1 MEVLSRYNM
10 LKQKLTV
17 SRKQAMALSLNRPT
31 QTPLL
36 RVKVVRPLVL
46 VARSLARRQVEAKR
60 APHAGDGLVPRG
72 RQRHPD
78 LGRQR
83 GDAVAGACWPL
94 VLAHVESRPHGQASA
109 AQAADGLMRLAEA
122 RGSPE
127 QHLASSG
134 VGSSLLQWVAPVGC
148 TSGLHQWVA
157 PVGGAGRTSVGGISC
172 ICMHMH
178 MYVCVCPHHRCSV
191 QRGESLVLTDG
202 DQVSLG
208 A

>member
-31 QTPLL
+31 QSPLL

-178 MYVCVCPHHRCSV
+178 MHVCVCPHHRCSV

-202 DQVSLG
+202 DQVSLD

>member
-31 QTPLL
+31 QSPLL

-109 AQAADGLMRLAEA
+109 AQAADGLMKLAEA

-178 MYVCVCPHHRCSV
+178 MHVCVCPHHRCSV

-202 DQVSLG
+202 DQVSLD

>member
-1 MEVLSRYNM
+1 
-10 LKQKLTV
+10 
-17 SRKQAMALSLNRPT
+17 
-31 QTPLL
+31 
-36 RVKVVRPLVL
+36 LVL

-127 QHLASSG
+127 QHPASSG

-157 PVGGAGRTSVGGISC
+157 PVGCTSGWGGPNLRGWHI
-172 ICMHMH
+172 MHMH
-178 MYVCVCPHHRCSV
+178 AYAYVCVCVS
-191 QRGESLVLTDG
+191 SS
-202 DQVSLG
+202 QVLG
-208 A
+208 AKGREPRADRRRSSEPGCIGLRPGCIGLQA

>member
-31 QTPLL
+31 QSPLL

-109 AQAADGLMRLAEA
+109 AQAADGLMKLAEA

-134 VGSSLLQWVAPVGC
+134 VGSSLL
-148 TSGLHQWVA
+148 QWVA

-202 DQVSLG
+202 DQVSLD